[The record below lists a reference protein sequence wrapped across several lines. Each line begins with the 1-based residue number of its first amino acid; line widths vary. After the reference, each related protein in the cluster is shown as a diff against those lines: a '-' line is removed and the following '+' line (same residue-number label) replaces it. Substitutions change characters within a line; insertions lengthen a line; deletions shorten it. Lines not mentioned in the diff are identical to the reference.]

1 MAISGKPN
9 RDKGQPASEA
19 QLLAFVEK
27 GGSVAQTSAAPAAK
41 GKGAQ
46 HPLKFPDIEL
56 FERLEHARA
65 AGAVETAPQY
75 LDFASDSRKTR
86 AGNPIDM
93 HRMCTRHLIRI

>member
-41 GKGAQ
+41 REGSATS
-46 HPLKFPDIEL
+46 
-56 FERLEHARA
+56 FEVPR
-65 AGAVETAPQY
+65 
-75 LDFASDSRKTR
+75 
-86 AGNPIDM
+86 
-93 HRMCTRHLIRI
+93 HRIV

>member
-27 GGSVAQTSAAPAAK
+27 GGSVAQTSAAPEAK

-65 AGAVETAPQY
+65 AGAVKLPRNTWILQAIAEKLAREIQ
-75 LDFASDSRKTR
+75 
-86 AGNPIDM
+86 
-93 HRMCTRHLIRI
+93 